1 MIMDRF
7 RSRTKSNMCAIV
19 AVMATRLT
27 PQERE
32 RYEAL
37 VAEFRR
43 LVNGVPRW
51 DVREGPDGQPQIVD
65 SLFDEEI
72 FRPCGPWAPNL
83 VRYFA
88 HVRHDPLLKLLGLL
102 DAASGPDTRRYAM
115 DFLESLRLLP
125 PPSLR

>member
-1 MIMDRF
+1 
-7 RSRTKSNMCAIV
+7 
-19 AVMATRLT
+19 MATTMT

-37 VAEFRR
+37 VSAFRR

-65 SLFDEEI
+65 PTFDEEI
-72 FRPCGPWAPNL
+72 FQACGPWAPNL
-83 VRYFA
+83 VQYFA
-88 HVRHDPLLKLLGLL
+88 HVRHDPLLKLLALL
-102 DAASGPDTRRYAM
+102 DAASGPDTRRYAL

-125 PPSLR
+125 PPSLRPNRD

>member
-1 MIMDRF
+1 M
-7 RSRTKSNMCAIV
+7 
-19 AVMATRLT
+19 T

-37 VAEFRR
+37 VTEFRR
-43 LVNGVPRW
+43 LVNGIPRW

-65 SLFDEEI
+65 SLFETEI

-83 VRYFA
+83 VRYFE
-88 HVRHDPLLKLLGLL
+88 HVRHDPLLKLLALL
-102 DAASGPDTRRYAM
+102 DAASGPDTRRSAL

-125 PPSLR
+125 PPSLRPNRG